1 MYTSTNTLKI
11 SDLRMHTAA
20 VIDEIENKSEP
31 VVVFSR
37 SKPKVVIINYST
49 FQSLKIVD
57 KKNPG
62 KFFANPPKRFL
73 FKKKGIDSV
82 KLIRSLRD

>member
-11 SDLRMHTAA
+11 SDLRMHTAD
-20 VIDEIENKSEP
+20 VIEEIEGKSDA

-37 SKPKVVIINYST
+37 SKPKVVIINYT
-49 FQSLKIVD
+49 AFQALKVE
-57 KKNPG
+57 KKENPG